1 MEKKFM
7 YVDDIAVELNG
18 EKNVLEVIRKA
29 GIDMPTLCYHP
40 ELSIYGACR
49 MCMFENERGGLDAA
63 CSAQPR
69 AGMKVYTNTER
80 LRKYRKNIIELLL
93 ANHCRDCNTCEKN
106 GNCKLQQ
113 LAKRYDVRTVRF
125 PNTAKTDVD
134 DSSVSIIRDA
144 SKCIL
149 CGQCVRMCN
158 EIQSVGAIHYA
169 HRGSHMLISTAFER
183 PIAETVCVGCGQ
195 CAAVCP
201 VGAITIK
208 QDTAKVWKAIA
219 DKNLVVTAQVAPAV
233 RVAIGKE
240 LNMPEGTDVMGKLVA
255 AMHRMGIDKVYDTS
269 VSADLTILEETAE
282 FVEHLGKNTGMPLFT
297 SCCPGWIQFAE
308 KKHPEIMP
316 YISTCKSPMQMLSAL
331 IVEQQKDCEKKHFNI
346 AVMPC
351 TGKKFEAA
359 RSEFTHD
366 GKPDVDA
373 VITTQELIHMIRTA
387 GIEFDT
393 VVPEAIDAPFGMF
406 SGAGVIF
413 GATGGVTEAVL
424 RRVSDDKSINAI
436 RSIGNCGVRGTEGV
450 KEFTVPFNGGE
461 LRIAVVSGLGNA
473 EKLIKQLLAKEV
485 SFDFV
490 EVMACPGGCVNG
502 GGQPVTLEN
511 AKKVRADGLY
521 SSDMTNTL
529 KTSDTNPLMDKLYA
543 DYVKGRNHEM
553 LHVHYKH
560 N

>member
-1 MEKKFM
+1 MKRMIIDGISCEFEN
-7 YVDDIAVELNG
+7 AR
-18 EKNVLEVIRKA
+18 NVLEVA
-29 GIDMPTLCYHP
+29 QQNHIDIPNLCYC
-40 ELSIYGACR
+40 ESLSIYGGCR
-49 MCMFENERGGLDAA
+49 LCVIENERGGIEAA
-63 CSAQPR
+63 CTVIPKD
-69 AGMKVYTNTER
+69 GMVVRTNTAK
-80 LRKYRKNIIELLL
+80 LRKHRQMIIELLL
-93 ANHCRDCNTCEKN
+93 ASHRSECTTCDKS
-106 GNCKLQQ
+106 GKCKLQEY
-113 LAKRYDVRTVRF
+113 AKRYNVTNVRF
-125 PNTAKTDVD
+125 ANNYCKEPID
-134 DSSVSIIRDA
+134 DSSPSIVRDP

-149 CGQCVRMCN
+149 CGKCVRMCAEVQN
-158 EIQSVGAIHYA
+158 IHA
-169 HRGSHMLISTAFER
+169 VDFCNRGMEAFVSCGFDRKLIDTD
-183 PIAETVCVGCGQ
+183 CVGCGQ

>member
-1 MEKKFM
+1 MTFAPF
-7 YVDDIAVELNG
+7 V
-18 EKNVLEVIRKA
+18 
-29 GIDMPTLCYHP
+29 
-40 ELSIYGACR
+40 
-49 MCMFENERGGLDAA
+49 
-63 CSAQPR
+63 
-69 AGMKVYTNTER
+69 
-80 LRKYRKNIIELLL
+80 
-93 ANHCRDCNTCEKN
+93 
-106 GNCKLQQ
+106 
-113 LAKRYDVRTVRF
+113 F
-125 PNTAKTDVD
+125 PNTAKTYVD
-134 DSSVSIIRDA
+134 DSSVSITRDA

-158 EIQSVGAIHYA
+158 EVQSVGAIHYA

-233 RVAIGKE
+233 RVATSARNSTCPREPMSWANSLPQCIAWVSTRYTTHPSVPTSPSLKKPQNL
-240 LNMPEGTDVMGKLVA
+240 LN
-255 AMHRMGIDKVYDTS
+255 I
-269 VSADLTILEETAE
+269 SA
-282 FVEHLGKNTGMPLFT
+282 KNTGMPLFT

-351 TGKKFEAA
+351 TGKNSRLHAA
-359 RSEFTHD
+359 NSPMTAS
-366 GKPDVDA
+366 PMLMLLSQP
-373 VITTQELIHMIRTA
+373 QELIHTIRTA

-393 VVPEAIDAPFGMF
+393 VVPEAIDAPFGML

-473 EKLIKQLLAKEV
+473 ESLSSSLQRSQL
-485 SFDFV
+485 
-490 EVMACPGGCVNG
+490 
-502 GGQPVTLEN
+502 
-511 AKKVRADGLY
+511 
-521 SSDMTNTL
+521 
-529 KTSDTNPLMDKLYA
+529 
-543 DYVKGRNHEM
+543 
-553 LHVHYKH
+553 
-560 N
+560 

>member
-134 DSSVSIIRDA
+134 DSSVSITRDA

-490 EVMACPGGCVNG
+490 EVMA
-502 GGQPVTLEN
+502 
-511 AKKVRADGLY
+511 ARA
-521 SSDMTNTL
+521 
-529 KTSDTNPLMDKLYA
+529 A
-543 DYVKGRNHEM
+543 A
-553 LHVHYKH
+553 
-560 N
+560 

>member
-1 MEKKFM
+1 MKHMIIDGISCEFEN
-7 YVDDIAVELNG
+7 AR
-18 EKNVLEVIRKA
+18 NVLEVA
-29 GIDMPTLCYHP
+29 QANHIDIPNLCYC
-40 ELSIYGACR
+40 ESLSIYGGCR
-49 MCMFENERGGLDAA
+49 LCVVENERGAVEAA
-63 CSAQPR
+63 CSMIPKD
-69 AGMKVYTNTER
+69 GMVIKTNTAR
-80 LRKYRKNIIELLL
+80 LRKHRQMILELLL
-93 ANHCRDCNTCEKN
+93 AGHRAECTTCEKS
-106 GNCKLQQ
+106 GKCKLQTY
-113 LAKRYDVRTVRF
+113 ARRYNVTNIRF
-125 PNTAKTDVD
+125 PNDYCKLPID
-134 DSSVSIIRDA
+134 DSSPAIVRDP

-149 CGQCVRMCN
+149 CGKCVRMCSEVQN
-158 EIQSVGAIHYA
+158 IHA
-169 HRGSHMLISTAFER
+169 VDFAERGIETYISCGFDNKLADTK
-183 PIAETVCVGCGQ
+183 CVSCGQ

-282 FVEHLGKNTGMPLFT
+282 FVEHLGKDTGMPLFT

-308 KKHPEIMP
+308 NKHPEIMP

>member
-134 DSSVSIIRDA
+134 DSSVSITRDA

-240 LNMPEGTDVMGKLVA
+240 LNMPEGTDVMANSLPQCIAWVSTRYTTHPSVPTSPSLKKPQNLLNISAKIPECPCSLPA
-255 AMHRMGIDKVYDTS
+255 APAGFSLQRRSIPK
-269 VSADLTILEETAE
+269 
-282 FVEHLGKNTGMPLFT
+282 
-297 SCCPGWIQFAE
+297 SCPISPPANPRCRCFPRSSSSSRRIA
-308 KKHPEIMP
+308 KRN
-316 YISTCKSPMQMLSAL
+316 ISTSP
-331 IVEQQKDCEKKHFNI
+331 
-346 AVMPC
+346 
-351 TGKKFEAA
+351 
-359 RSEFTHD
+359 
-366 GKPDVDA
+366 
-373 VITTQELIHMIRTA
+373 
-387 GIEFDT
+387 
-393 VVPEAIDAPFGMF
+393 
-406 SGAGVIF
+406 
-413 GATGGVTEAVL
+413 
-424 RRVSDDKSINAI
+424 
-436 RSIGNCGVRGTEGV
+436 
-450 KEFTVPFNGGE
+450 
-461 LRIAVVSGLGNA
+461 
-473 EKLIKQLLAKEV
+473 
-485 SFDFV
+485 
-490 EVMACPGGCVNG
+490 
-502 GGQPVTLEN
+502 
-511 AKKVRADGLY
+511 
-521 SSDMTNTL
+521 
-529 KTSDTNPLMDKLYA
+529 
-543 DYVKGRNHEM
+543 
-553 LHVHYKH
+553 
-560 N
+560 

>member
-125 PNTAKTDVD
+125 PNTAKTYVD
-134 DSSVSIIRDA
+134 DSSVSITRDA

-473 EKLIKQLLAKEV
+473 RSLSSSFLQKKSALTLLKLW
-485 SFDFV
+485 
-490 EVMACPGGCVNG
+490 
-502 GGQPVTLEN
+502 
-511 AKKVRADGLY
+511 RAR
-521 SSDMTNTL
+521 
-529 KTSDTNPLMDKLYA
+529 A
-543 DYVKGRNHEM
+543 AA
-553 LHVHYKH
+553 
-560 N
+560 

>member
-125 PNTAKTDVD
+125 PNTAKTYVD
-134 DSSVSIIRDA
+134 DSSVSITRDA

-208 QDTAKVWKAIA
+208 QDTAKVWK
-219 DKNLVVTAQVAPAV
+219 
-233 RVAIGKE
+233 R
-240 LNMPEGTDVMGKLVA
+240 
-255 AMHRMGIDKVYDTS
+255 
-269 VSADLTILEETAE
+269 
-282 FVEHLGKNTGMPLFT
+282 
-297 SCCPGWIQFAE
+297 
-308 KKHPEIMP
+308 
-316 YISTCKSPMQMLSAL
+316 SP
-331 IVEQQKDCEKKHFNI
+331 
-346 AVMPC
+346 
-351 TGKKFEAA
+351 
-359 RSEFTHD
+359 
-366 GKPDVDA
+366 
-373 VITTQELIHMIRTA
+373 IRT
-387 GIEFDT
+387 
-393 VVPEAIDAPFGMF
+393 
-406 SGAGVIF
+406 
-413 GATGGVTEAVL
+413 
-424 RRVSDDKSINAI
+424 
-436 RSIGNCGVRGTEGV
+436 
-450 KEFTVPFNGGE
+450 
-461 LRIAVVSGLGNA
+461 
-473 EKLIKQLLAKEV
+473 LL
-485 SFDFV
+485 
-490 EVMACPGGCVNG
+490 
-502 GGQPVTLEN
+502 
-511 AKKVRADGLY
+511 
-521 SSDMTNTL
+521 
-529 KTSDTNPLMDKLYA
+529 
-543 DYVKGRNHEM
+543 
-553 LHVHYKH
+553 
-560 N
+560 